1 MHIQLGNRTAETVS
15 IYFQKANKPEIR
27 AVLPQKARTEKEAL
41 ADYQKTLL
49 PTADSYGKII
59 IADGNYIGDIWC
71 YCMNMHA
78 EPNAMLSFC
87 IFEPAYWAKGIATK
101 AVSLFLEEVR
111 EKYALDTI
119 GAFTFAENAGSM
131 RVLEK
136 NGFVVSKEF
145 SEAGRKSNYLLYAYG

>member
-1 MHIQLGNRTAETVS
+1 MQIQLGNRTAETVS

-27 AVLPQKARTEKEAL
+27 AVLPQKAQTEKEAL

-49 PTADSYGKII
+49 PASTSFGKII
-59 IADGNYIGDIWC
+59 LADGNYIGDIWC

-87 IFEPAYWAKGIATK
+87 IFEPACWAKGIATK
-101 AVSLFLEEVR
+101 AVSLFLTEMR
-111 EKYALDTI
+111 EKYAPATI
-119 GAFTFAENAGSM
+119 GAFTFAENTGSI

-136 NGFVVSKEF
+136 NGFVVREEF
-145 SEAGRKSNYLLYAYG
+145 SEDGRASKYLQYTY

>member
-27 AVLPQKARTEKEAL
+27 AVLPQKARTEKE
-41 ADYQKTLL
+41 L

-136 NGFVVSKEF
+136 NGFVVSEEF